1 MHHYHYYYYKI
12 SIALLHFHL
21 RLCSDLH
28 VNCDVAINRRYFT
41 CLDRCVV
48 FVVVCVSKSPF
59 SFLCTIYCTI
69 ILLYAPSFIRVL
81 SNVRV
86 PIPDGIVRT
95 ASVRFQGWHRAWH
108 CKVPLAPRQ
117 GSMDFLQ
124 AVSQSR
130 SGCGQVSVRKCDVAK
145 CDTAWR
151 SIGAPRGMPWRGTA
165 VCVASWRHASFS
177 VTCSFDACY
186 SCSYSCSCSCSTHTA
201 DAFVQQGTTTFKLA
215 LPKE

>member
-1 MHHYHYYYYKI
+1 MECRRTHPPLKIGSLVRLKNSLDKDAGGYAPLCSIVHILYANFLLCIYIFLVRIFFALMHHYHYYYYKI

-95 ASVRFQGWHRAWH
+95 ASVRFQGWHRA
-108 CKVPLAPRQ
+108 
-117 GSMDFLQ
+117 
-124 AVSQSR
+124 
-130 SGCGQVSVRKCDVAK
+130 
-145 CDTAWR
+145 
-151 SIGAPRGMPWRGTA
+151 
-165 VCVASWRHASFS
+165 
-177 VTCSFDACY
+177 
-186 SCSYSCSCSCSTHTA
+186 
-201 DAFVQQGTTTFKLA
+201 
-215 LPKE
+215 